1 MSISAQG
8 SNLLTAAFTSGGF
21 AAAAGNINYTNANT
35 ITYAI
40 NGQFYSRA
48 SVASQAWT
56 IEPNTGIVPTA
67 PNSFQTVAAGQA
79 CAFAVVLDANAAF
92 TVVQGALVGAT
103 ERTPVPAVPT
113 GKAIVGVIK
122 VINNTLTTNGGFRPG
137 TDALNTAGLGTTTYT
152 NLSQHPGVSL

>member
-8 SNLLTAAFTSGGF
+8 ANLLTAAFTSGGF
-21 AAAAGNINYTNANT
+21 AAASGNVNYTNANT

-48 SVASQAWT
+48 SVASQAFT

-67 PNSFQTVAAGQA
+67 PNTFQTVPAGQA

-92 TVVQGALVGAT
+92 TVVQGPLVQT
-103 ERTPVPAVPT
+103 TDKTPVPAVPS

-122 VINNTLTTNGGFRPG
+122 VVNATVTANGGFRVG
-137 TDALNTAGLGTTTYT
+137 TDALNTAGLTTTYV
-152 NLSQHPGVSL
+152 NLSQHPGSAI